1 MITMKRLTSIML
13 ISILAVSVASAQKGK
28 VNSALSQ
35 LMAGNTEKAW
45 TLIEQAKT
53 HPKAVDWPKTYYVR
67 GRILQQIGE
76 SKDDKI
82 KNLVEN
88 PLQKAW
94 NDYQKALKLDEKDRI
109 NKDVDLQMATLQID
123 FINKGINM
131 FNAQKYKEAFGAFQ
145 NSLEVGKM
153 PIFNGA
159 VDTSI
164 IYNAALAANNAG
176 MYDEAIKY
184 YKKAKDLDYGG
195 ASLYLY
201 MKNAYLAKNDST
213 DALNILK
220 EGFEKYPDNSNII
233 VELVNYYLTSGE
245 SQQAMEYLQLAKKND
260 PTNAS
265 LYFAEGTLHEK
276 MGNPDKAMESYKKAI
291 EVDSTF
297 FNAYYNLG
305 VLFFNKSVKL
315 YEKANE
321 IMDNDKYAKAK
332 AEADEV
338 LNKAIPYM
346 EKAHQLNPKDVSTM
360 ETLKMIYYRLQM
372 KDKLEDIQKQLDAA
386 KAAGGSSDQK
396 K

>member
-1 MITMKRLTSIML
+1 MKRLTSIVL
-13 ISILAVSVASAQKGK
+13 ISLLAITAVNAQKGK

-45 TLIEQAKT
+45 TIIEQAKT

-82 KNLVEN
+82 KDLVEN
-88 PLQKAW
+88 PLQQAW
-94 NDYQKALKLDEKDRI
+94 SDYQKAIKLDEKDRI

-131 FNAQKYKEAFGAFQ
+131 FNAQKYKEAFSAFE

-153 PIFNGA
+153 PVFNGA

-164 IYNAALAANNAG
+164 IYNTALAANNAG

-184 YKKAKDLDYGG
+184 YKKAKDLGYGG
-195 ASLYLY
+195 PTTYVY
-201 MKNAYLAKNDST
+201 MKNAYLAQKDSAN
-213 DALNILK
+213 ALNILK
-220 EGFEKYPDNSNII
+220 EGFEKYPDNSNIL
-233 VELVNYYLTSGE
+233 VELVNYYLASGQ
-245 SQQAMEYLQLAKKND
+245 SKQAMDYLQLAKKND

-265 LYFAEGTLHEK
+265 FYFAEGTLHEK
-276 MGNPDKAMESYKKAI
+276 MENPEKAMESYKKAI

-305 VLFFNKSVKL
+305 VLYFNKSVKL

-321 IMDNDKYAKAK
+321 IMDNAKYAKAK

-338 LNKAIPYM
+338 LKKSIPYM

-372 KDKLEDIQKQLDAA
+372 KDKLDTIQEQIDAA
-386 KAAGGSSDQK
+386 KAAGESSEQK
-396 K
+396 